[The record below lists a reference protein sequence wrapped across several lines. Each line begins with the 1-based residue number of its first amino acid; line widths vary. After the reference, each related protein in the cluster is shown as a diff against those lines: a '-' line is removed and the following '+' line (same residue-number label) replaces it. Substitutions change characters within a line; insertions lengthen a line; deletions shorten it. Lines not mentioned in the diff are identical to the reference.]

1 MPDDTNPINPQAV
14 AGLLEA
20 ARAVLAVLDSRPV
33 DGEII
38 CGNLNMAGV
47 LRRAIERA
55 TA

>member
-1 MPDDTNPINPQAV
+1 MEKPTDPIV
-14 AGLLEA
+14 AELLEA

-38 CGNLNMAGV
+38 CGHLNMAGV

-55 TA
+55 TSGDRS